1 MPAVMVRSG
10 VSRSN
15 VSQALVELRWF
26 AEARWLGPAL
36 MVVMGLGGAGCGKS
50 ARDFDTSSGDV
61 HGTEPDAAAIGPDAS
76 AGEPDNGSTSEPNA
90 TSAGGSEPTGG
101 ANPGSSPSSGQVPT
115 SDVPSDAISS
125 GTAGVISPSDGTGE
139 TSNVITDTT
148 DGVPGDT
155 GSGSDEPGDTTG
167 EGTSAQTGPDTTAP
181 RCNEN
186 ILLNGGFESGKDHW
200 AFTSNYGAFEQRVHP
215 VIVENG
221 HESLTDYSVTAY
233 SGTQFAFLG
242 DIPDDEYMG
251 YGLRLA
257 QPVYIPDG
265 ALGLVLKG
273 HIWVSSNEDP
283 EGAEYDMGYVEL
295 QPPGDEEKVLQF
307 KFWTNRNPMTEW
319 TEINEYIEG
328 LDLVRGQTVDFVVQ
342 AVMDATTPTRFWFDD
357 LELIVVC
364 PE

>member
-1 MPAVMVRSG
+1 MPALMVRGG
-10 VSRSN
+10 VSRSD
-15 VSQALVELRWF
+15 VLQ
-26 AEARWLGPAL
+26 WLGPTL

-50 ARDFDTSSGDV
+50 QRDFDTDGSDALGN
-61 HGTEPDAAAIGPDAS
+61 EPDAAITPDA
-76 AGEPDNGSTSEPNA
+76 GTGDPGTGDPGTGGPGTGSETQPNA
-90 TSAGGSEPTGG
+90 TGGDDSGSNAGSSSGHATSSEVPSGPVSTDAVSDPGGSQTV
-101 ANPGSSPSSGQVPT
+101 AT
-115 SDVPSDAISS
+115 S
-125 GTAGVISPSDGTGE
+125 E
-139 TSNVITDTT
+139 TSEDVT
-148 DGVPGDT
+148 GVTGGDT
-155 GSGSDEPGDTTG
+155 GNGSSEPGADTSGDDTG
-167 EGTSAQTGPDTTAP
+167 AQTGPDTTAP

-186 ILLNGGFESGKDHW
+186 ILLNGDFESGKDHW
-200 AFTSNYGAFEQRVHP
+200 SFTSNFGAFEQRVHP

-257 QPVYIPDG
+257 QPVYIPED

-273 HIWVSSNEDP
+273 QVWVSSDEPTDV
-283 EGAEYDMGYVEL
+283 EYDYGYIEL
-295 QPPGDEEKVLQF
+295 QPIDDSEKVAQF

-319 TEINEYIEG
+319 ADINEYIEN
-328 LDLVRGQTVDFVVQ
+328 LDLVRGKTVDFVVQ
-342 AVMDATTPTRFWFDD
+342 AEMDADTATRFWFDD